1 MKKFYTAVIVDD
13 NPVDVT
19 TIVEHLRSSAIFDTL
34 YTADTV
40 LKAYQLLHSHSVD
53 VVFLDL
59 EVNGKSGLDLL
70 ALMPNHPAIVVISA
84 HPHYAVDCFDLPI
97 ADFIPKPFTYSR
109 LFRAIGRALATNHT
123 PAPRPALPAPAAV
136 RENIYLKIGRKTER
150 FFLDEILFIDAYGI
164 YIKLHTK
171 HGIFV
176 VNEKISKIEQKLPN
190 NQFIRIH
197 KSYVINI
204 AGITRVESQAVY
216 LDKARLGIGVTFKDH
231 VHTILK
237 QLAIEL

>member
-19 TIVEHLRSSAIFDTL
+19 AVVEHLRSSAIFDTL
-34 YTADTV
+34 YTAYTV
-40 LKAYQLLHSHSVD
+40 LEAYNLLISNSID
-53 VVFLDL
+53 IVFLDIEL
-59 EVNGKSGLDLL
+59 SGKSGFDLL

-84 HPHYAVDCFDLPI
+84 HSHYAVDCFDLRI
-97 ADFIPKPFTYSR
+97 ADFISKPFTYPR
-109 LFRAIGRALATNHT
+109 LFRAIGRALVTNHSPVST
-123 PAPRPALPAPAAV
+123 PALPAPTYV

-150 FFLDEILFIDAYGI
+150 FFLDEILFIEAYGI

-171 HGIFV
+171 HGLFV

-204 AGITRVESQAVY
+204 TCITRVESQAVY

-237 QLAIEL
+237 KLAIEL